1 MMLRKLSFLLVSPL
15 LLTANPNMKV
25 LAAQYESEQTVTYV
39 PVSVGGIT
47 IVVPAGSGLPPD
59 LGEAGNRDIK
69 GIDSDHDG
77 IRDDVER
84 RISMHFM
91 DRPKARAYSYII
103 AKKYQS
109 LIESPHMSLSQQR
122 AFIVD
127 ISQASDCVDKN
138 SDNESGF
145 TMPYVLNTY
154 ARSLAYIDSLETL
167 KGTVLP
173 NSRSCQ

>member
-15 LLTANPNMKV
+15 LLTANPNMKK
-25 LAAQYESEQTVTYV
+25 LATQSQ
-39 PVSVGGIT
+39 S
-47 IVVPAGSGLPPD
+47 SG
-59 LGEAGNRDIK
+59 
-69 GIDSDHDG
+69 
-77 IRDDVER
+77 
-84 RISMHFM
+84 
-91 DRPKARAYSYII
+91 
-103 AKKYQS
+103 
-109 LIESPHMSLSQQR
+109 
-122 AFIVD
+122 
-127 ISQASDCVDKN
+127 CVDQN